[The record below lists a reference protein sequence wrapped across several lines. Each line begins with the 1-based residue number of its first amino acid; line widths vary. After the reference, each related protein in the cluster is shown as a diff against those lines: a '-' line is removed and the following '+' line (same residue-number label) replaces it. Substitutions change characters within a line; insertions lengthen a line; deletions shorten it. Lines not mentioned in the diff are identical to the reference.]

1 MSKAKQITWPQPC
14 LGIMELKRVVVGEP
28 SQAIVHIG
36 MDVKMSLSQYEA
48 MKRSPRVVVWVES
61 VRGEE

>member
-1 MSKAKQITWPQPC
+1 MAKNKNITWPQRC
-14 LGIMELKRVVVGEP
+14 LGIMNLKRVVVGEP

-36 MDVKMSLSQYEA
+36 MDVKVPLSQYEA
-48 MKRSPRVVVWVES
+48 IKRSPRVVVWVES